1 MIEAK
6 IDCRKGARAAAAAD
20 SCNANQS
27 KLNKQ

>member
-6 IDCRKGARAAAAAD
+6 IDCRKGARAAAGD
-20 SCNANQS
+20 SCSANQS